1 MLYLFASPG
10 CGIFILPQ
18 TKNPNREARMFIL
31 HDIFKK
37 LKNEFP
43 KSRKGQKRGV
53 WFIYTIIAII
63 VPFSSS
69 RTSNILRC
77 LKTLFGFDS
86 IREKKF
92 YTFMA
97 SPKIP
102 WKRLWPTLWKMIPQ
116 PLTNGKMLLALDDY
130 INPKTGKEIFGCA
143 KVFDHAAKQNQSKYP
158 WAQNIVAVGL
168 LKLVKGRWACL
179 PMNYRFYHLKKS
191 IKKMNRDGNGPKLE
205 FKSKLAMAVEMIT
218 QIAQAFDRTR
228 IIVTTD
234 SWFGND
240 GLWKPLKDQLGIW
253 VDMISRLRSNN
264 NLFELPGAHCTGR
277 PGRPRKYGRK
287 LGNTADLA
295 VGFKPMATEY
305 TVNLYGRKRS
315 VVAYDRV
322 VMLKTIRCA
331 VKVVW
336 IYRKTQ
342 WVALYSTDLSLS
354 VRQIIEYYGARWK
367 IEALFKE
374 LKRDIGSADT
384 QTRHPQAVG
393 NHLHFCMLATSVTWI
408 YASRC
413 DKTPTRRHAVFG
425 RHHFAFSDVRRS
437 VAKAALDDSFSRF
450 FPVRS
455 KPVVNSLVEVLL
467 RMAA

>member
-1 MLYLFASPG
+1 
-10 CGIFILPQ
+10 
-18 TKNPNREARMFIL
+18 MFIL
-31 HDIFKK
+31 HDILDK

-43 KSRKGQKRGV
+43 KSKKEQERST
-53 WFIYTIIAII
+53 WFVYTIIAII

-77 LKTLFGFDS
+77 LKTLFGFNW
-86 IREKKF
+86 IRRKRF

-102 WKRLWPTLWKMIPQ
+102 WRRLWQTLWKTIPK
-116 PLTNGKMLLALDDY
+116 PLTGGRLLLALDDY
-130 INPKTGKEIFGCA
+130 INPKTGKNIFGCG

-168 LKLVKGRWACL
+168 LKTIKGRWACL
-179 PMNYRFYHLKKS
+179 PMGYRFYHLKKS
-191 IKKMNRDGNGPKLE
+191 IERMNRDGNGPKLE
-205 FKSKLAMAVEMIT
+205 FKSKLTMAVEMIT
-218 QIAQAFDRTR
+218 QIARVFDRTR
-228 IIVTTD
+228 IVVTTD

-240 GLWKPLKDQLGIW
+240 GLWKPLKDRLGIW

-264 NLFELPGAHCTGR
+264 NIFELPGPHYTGR
-277 PGRPRKYGRK
+277 PGRPKKYGRK
-287 LGNTADLA
+287 LGNTSDLA
-295 VGFKPMATEY
+295 VRFRSMATEK
-305 TVNLYGRKRS
+305 TVNLYGRKRT

-342 WVALYSTDLSLS
+342 WVALYSTDLTLS
-354 VRQIIEYYGARWK
+354 VRQIVEYYGARWK

-384 QTRHPQAVG
+384 QTRHPQAVT
-393 NHLHFCMLATSVTWI
+393 NHLHFCMLATSVAWI
-408 YASRC
+408 YTSRIE
-413 DKTPTRRHAVFG
+413 KTPTRRHAVDG
-425 RHHFAFSDVRRS
+425 RCNFAFSDVRRS
-437 VAKAALDDSFSRF
+437 VAKAALDDNFDRL
-450 FPVRS
+450 FPVPRKS
-455 KPVVNSLVEVLL
+455 VVNSIAAVLL
-467 RMAA
+467 RLAA